1 MQLEVL
7 PASFELETRPDV
19 VGYTSLLLAREEHR
33 LLSLMDAGDPGDV
46 ARRRY
51 EAQVGLYL
59 SLLESAVYDRTDKLL
74 GLRKIAPLQVSVRNL
89 GELLVQGARV
99 TIRLHA
105 HGQRQLLRADLDEAL
120 LTEIPI
126 PPTPPGKEQ
135 IETAE
140 EQSAALRARARQ
152 AQRQIELSEQI
163 RLSPHPL
170 HHGLRNVVEP
180 DTAITSTEDERLIE
194 LVYPEFDL
202 RPGQVLQLPDVA
214 LDLLEPV
221 DATCEA
227 TWTVTARNHGGVLT
241 GRFELF
247 TVADP
252 YALARTWPAESIAPQ
267 SVAPGQARTAD
278 ACAVGATRPACAILD
293 HVNPL
298 LLAAAGEL
306 PSTKLRRRLRDAAEE
321 IVALAHDTFD
331 DGPRAVIERLF
342 AKYRVPVTAYSG
354 EPMVVGPPR
363 EYRKEIRDVPHPT
376 RMVTR
381 TMRDYTV
388 AVNFDGDSGI
398 VRASLA
404 TCHHEPRWQ
413 VQGSQIRAVFTV
425 DPTVPAPELERW
437 IRERT
442 ADATTHLANTQ
453 ADLDHYHEELNRL
466 LEDMVPK
473 MVAVRLAGQRQREE
487 LNLPFL
493 DPPDDEQ
500 SPTSRTEPG
509 RTAARSS
516 ADVDLDLLFREVVD
530 AAQSA
535 ATTLATHAPL
545 VEALGTEDLLRFQLS
560 HFLTSRL
567 PEPYLFTAETFRGQ
581 GKVDIAIHWNGR
593 LVGIIEC
600 KVWHSERKFRE
611 GIDQVLSYLPPED
624 TRVAYVVFIK
634 QQTVTPIIEV
644 LRRTMFD
651 HDNCADTELP
661 TGTGPINFAF
671 HATADPARPIT
682 MVLLPMP
689 LATSATGAST
699 GRGLRGRR
707 QPPIPT
713 GVESIQQA

>member
-19 VGYTSLLLAREEHR
+19 VGYTSLLVAREEHR
-33 LLSLMDAGDPGDV
+33 LLSLMDADDPDDA

-51 EAQVGLYL
+51 EAEVRLYL
-59 SLLESAVYDRTDKLL
+59 SQLESAVYDRTDKLL
-74 GLRKIAPLQVSVRNL
+74 GLRQIAPLQVSVRNL

-99 TIRLHA
+99 TIQLYA
-105 HGQRQLLRADLDEAL
+105 HGQRQLLRGDLDEAL
-120 LTEIPI
+120 LTELPI
-126 PPTPPGKEQ
+126 PPAPAGKSRV
-135 IETAE
+135 ETAE
-140 EQSAALRARARQ
+140 EQGAALHARERRARR
-152 AQRQIELSEQI
+152 RIELSEQL
-163 RLSPHPL
+163 RLSPHSL

-180 DTAITSTEDERLIE
+180 DATIKSTEGDRCIE

-214 LDLLEPV
+214 LDLLEAV

-247 TVADP
+247 IVADP
-252 YALARTWPAESIAPQ
+252 YALARTWPAESLAPQ
-267 SVAPGQARTAD
+267 SVAPGHARTAD
-278 ACAVGATRPACAILD
+278 ACDVGGKRPACAILD
-293 HVNPL
+293 DVNPL

-321 IVALAHDTFD
+321 IVALHHDTFD
-331 DGPRAVIERLF
+331 DDPQAVIERLL
-342 AKYRVPVTAYSG
+342 AKYRVPVTAYCG

-363 EYRKEIRDVPHPT
+363 EYRKQVRDVPHPT

-381 TMRDYTV
+381 TMRDYPV
-388 AVNFDGDSGI
+388 AVNFHGDVGI

-404 TCHHEPRWQ
+404 ACHHEPRWQ

-437 IRERT
+437 IRERA
-442 ADATTHLANTQ
+442 ADAATHLTNTQ
-453 ADLDHYHEELNRL
+453 ADLDRYHEELNCL

-473 MVAVRLAGQRQREE
+473 MVAVRLAGQRQRED

-493 DPPDDEQ
+493 DPPEDEQ
-500 SPTSRTEPG
+500 SPESRTEPG

-516 ADVDLDLLFREVVD
+516 ADIDLDLLFREVVD
-530 AAQSA
+530 VAQSA
-535 ATTLATHAPL
+535 AIALAAHTPL
-545 VEALGTEDLLRFQLS
+545 VEALGTEDLLRFHLL
-560 HFLTSRL
+560 HFLTGRL
-567 PEPYLFTAETFRGQ
+567 PEPYLFNAETFRGQ

-600 KVWHSERKFRE
+600 KVWHSERKFRD
-611 GIDQVLSYLPPED
+611 GIDQVLSYLPYED

-644 LRRTMFD
+644 LKRTMFE

-661 TGTGPINFAF
+661 TGTGPINFVF

-689 LATSATGAST
+689 LATSATGASAD
-699 GRGLRGRR
+699 RGLSRRR

-713 GVESIQQA
+713 GENAGSLN